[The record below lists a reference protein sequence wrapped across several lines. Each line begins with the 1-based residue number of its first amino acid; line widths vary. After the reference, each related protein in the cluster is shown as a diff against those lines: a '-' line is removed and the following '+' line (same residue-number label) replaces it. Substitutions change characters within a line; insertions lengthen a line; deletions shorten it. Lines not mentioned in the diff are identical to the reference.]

1 MSEASDRRIAL
12 KKDIRNGKLSLDDVK
27 REVRK
32 MKEEFG
38 EDAFL
43 AYELDKKERPWDEEY
58 LKELDDKGR
67 SGAGSEE
74 FILHFAEVKEE
85 VAKRKKRRLLIG
97 GIIGGVAIAVGIVSV
112 TMVACHNTA
121 PKTTHEKKTQIES
134 KILPEENIDGYEIV
148 RRNGNEYFDE
158 NKINS

>member
-12 KKDIRNGKLSLDDVK
+12 KKGIRNGKLSLDDVK

-67 SGAGSEE
+67 
-74 FILHFAEVKEE
+74 
-85 VAKRKKRRLLIG
+85 
-97 GIIGGVAIAVGIVSV
+97 
-112 TMVACHNTA
+112 
-121 PKTTHEKKTQIES
+121 
-134 KILPEENIDGYEIV
+134 
-148 RRNGNEYFDE
+148 
-158 NKINS
+158 